1 MNDDAPG
8 RFTLE
13 PAVRAEAAAEGRRF
27 ALLAE
32 VGRELSSSLEPRE
45 MLTRLADRTKDEFL
59 AMLAHE
65 LRNPLAAISNAGHA
79 LDRKGGA
86 DPRSSELLAVI
97 GRQIRQL
104 SRLVDDLLDVSR
116 FSRGR
121 IELRRAVETA
131 RPLIEQRRHTLGIA
145 LPEGPLWLE
154 ADLTRTEQILANLL
168 HNAANRGSTACG

>member
-1 MNDDAPG
+1 
-8 RFTLE
+8 
-13 PAVRAEAAAEGRRF
+13 
-27 ALLAE
+27 
-32 VGRELSSSLEPRE
+32 

-97 GRQIRQL
+97 GRQIRHL

-121 IELRRAVETA
+121 IELRKQPVELRRAVEGDVETA